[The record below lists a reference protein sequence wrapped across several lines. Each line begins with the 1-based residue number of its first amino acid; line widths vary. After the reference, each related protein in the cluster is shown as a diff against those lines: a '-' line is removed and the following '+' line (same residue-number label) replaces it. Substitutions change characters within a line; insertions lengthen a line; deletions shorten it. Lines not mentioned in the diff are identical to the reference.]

1 MTTSPPRTRGDNLYF
16 RYKMGAV
23 RADMTDAEIERL
35 SDGNGRILTSLL
47 GQRARLRNTNIDNF
61 CRCWD
66 EWHALM
72 QQWRQTQDNE
82 IWQGAASGAFF
93 RSDIFDVDISLQG
106 IGHVA
111 TTGVAFGFI
120 MGAILGFAL
129 SSSVAGAV
137 FFFAQIERNTRS
149 LLVRERFEEPTQYRA
164 APRF

>member
-1 MTTSPPRTRGDNLYF
+1 MTSF
-16 RYKMGAV
+16 RRLVMGIAETMAV
-23 RADMTDAEIERL
+23 L
-35 SDGNGRILTSLL
+35 SIF
-47 GQRARLRNTNIDNF
+47 F
-61 CRCWD
+61 C
-66 EWHALM
+66 
-72 QQWRQTQDNE
+72 TFVGG
-82 IWQGAASGAFF
+82 IYGAASGAFF

-129 SSSVAGAV
+129 SSSLAATV

-149 LLVRERFEEPTQYRA
+149 LLERERFEERTQYRA